1 MRSTVVSCEEDRR
14 ACWGGDEELKL
25 VLVHDSVIAYGG
37 AERTLEGLLSL
48 FPEAPLYTAIFRP
61 AVSIASVGP
70 RPVCTSFLQ
79 GFPASA
85 FALKPLF
92 PLAFERFRLPP
103 DTECVLS
110 SSSGYAKGIRA
121 PHGCLHISYVHTPL
135 RRAWNPYHLAA
146 RRTPG
151 GTLGRLVE
159 KPLLAY
165 LRRWDLA
172 SVTRVDH
179 FVANSK
185 NTALQIWQ
193 TYGREAT
200 VIHPPVRTS
209 FFVPSREGSAGDYFL
224 VVARLDPYKRVDLAI
239 QAANALQI
247 PLIVVGRGGERSR
260 LERMAGASVT
270 FLGAVDDATLRT
282 LYQGCRALLFPGE
295 EDFGIAPIEAQACG
309 KPVIAISAG
318 GTLETVVESVTG
330 LFFRDQTSESL
341 VEAIER
347 FQRLTFDPGR
357 IRQHALQFDEVH
369 FQDRITAFL
378 RKMSGSRG
386 CP

>member
-1 MRSTVVSCEEDRR
+1 
-14 ACWGGDEELKL
+14 
-25 VLVHDSVIAYGG
+25 
-37 AERTLEGLLSL
+37 
-48 FPEAPLYTAIFRP
+48 
-61 AVSIASVGP
+61 
-70 RPVCTSFLQ
+70 
-79 GFPASA
+79 
-85 FALKPLF
+85 
-92 PLAFERFRLPP
+92 
-103 DTECVLS
+103 
-110 SSSGYAKGIRA
+110 
-121 PHGCLHISYVHTPL
+121 
-135 RRAWNPYHLAA
+135 
-146 RRTPG
+146 
-151 GTLGRLVE
+151 
-159 KPLLAY
+159 
-165 LRRWDLA
+165 
-172 SVTRVDH
+172 
-179 FVANSK
+179 
-185 NTALQIWQ
+185 
-193 TYGREAT
+193 
-200 VIHPPVRTS
+200 
-209 FFVPSREGSAGDYFL
+209 
-224 VVARLDPYKRVDLAI
+224 
-239 QAANALQI
+239 
-247 PLIVVGRGGERSR
+247 
-260 LERMAGASVT
+260 VT